1 MTKRKLIG
9 AILFASAATIVFAL
23 TASAEGSPPARA
35 PDLGDAVA
43 GSYFGDVTS
52 DSKGSS
58 QSDVA
63 VTVTRVAK
71 NTVRIESD
79 YKRLPT
85 VTVPL
90 SRATDKIIAASGN
103 TTFYYDTARSPPHL
117 DVTFESE
124 VAWSGERR

>member
-1 MTKRKLIG
+1 MFT
-9 AILFASAATIVFAL
+9 L
-23 TASAEGSPPARA
+23 TANAEGRPPPRA
-35 PDLGDAVA
+35 PDLGDEVA
-43 GSYFGDVTS
+43 GSYFGEVTS

-63 VTVTRVAK
+63 VTITRVAK
-71 NTVRIESD
+71 NSVRIESD

-90 SRATDKIIAASGN
+90 SRAMDKIIAASGN

-124 VAWSGERR
+124 VAWSGER